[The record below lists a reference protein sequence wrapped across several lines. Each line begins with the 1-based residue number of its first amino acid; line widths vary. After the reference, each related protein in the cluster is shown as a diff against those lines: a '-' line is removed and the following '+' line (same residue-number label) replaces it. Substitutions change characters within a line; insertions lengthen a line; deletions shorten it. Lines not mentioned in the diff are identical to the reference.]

1 MHTEHLNNLHP
12 GWVVGGWLVAV
23 AVTSAVYL
31 AIVGIG
37 LLPTGSGA
45 VVGVLFAMAVGFY
58 AGGLFVGVRWSDAP
72 ILHAVAITFLSIVV
86 WFLGSLAAPGSVQAW
101 SGATPSVLGIIL
113 LQFAAA
119 AVGGWMGRRMTTGNG
134 SEAETGTNRTP
145 RPE

>member
-31 AIVGIG
+31 GIVGIG
-37 LLPTGSGA
+37 LLPSGSGA
-45 VVGVLFAMAVGFY
+45 VVGVLLSMAVGFY

-72 ILHAVAITFLSIVV
+72 ILHAGAITLTSIII
-86 WFLGSLAAPGSVQAW
+86 WFLGSLAAPGSLQAW

-119 AVGGWMGRRMTTGNG
+119 ALGGWMGRRMTTGDA
-134 SEAETGTNRTP
+134 SEAGTGTD
-145 RPE
+145 